1 MPIVQVENIH
11 KHFGSIEVLKGVSL
25 NVDAGQVVAVIGRSG
40 SGKSTML
47 RCLNGLEAVSSGS
60 IQIAGHRLDSGGHHL
75 R

>member
-60 IQIAGHRLDSGGHHL
+60 IQIAGHLSLIHI
-75 R
+75 